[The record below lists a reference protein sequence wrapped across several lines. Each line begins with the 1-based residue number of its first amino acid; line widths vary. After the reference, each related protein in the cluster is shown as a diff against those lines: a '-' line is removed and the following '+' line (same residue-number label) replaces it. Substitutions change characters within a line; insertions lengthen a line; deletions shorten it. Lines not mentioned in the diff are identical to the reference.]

1 MKQHDEIGAVRRG
14 ALAEFDGLP
23 VGPERA
29 ADEQAILR
37 PDFWDAQITRGFQM
51 APTPSPKKLQPFEA
65 DLEIREGFFEQ
76 GKSPVDVAIRL
87 LDQGAELAPA
97 FLMETQEGNRRV
109 RPKKPARDL
118 KLDPRNPGACV
129 MPDRMA

>member
-29 ADEQAILR
+29 ADEQTILR
-37 PDFWDAQITRGFQM
+37 PDFWNARITRDGQM

-65 DLEIREGFFEQ
+65 NLEIREGFFQQRE
-76 GKSPVDVAIRL
+76 SLVDVAIRL
-87 LDQGAELAPA
+87 FDQGAELAPA
-97 FLMETQEGNRRV
+97 FL
-109 RPKKPARDL
+109 
-118 KLDPRNPGACV
+118 
-129 MPDRMA
+129 